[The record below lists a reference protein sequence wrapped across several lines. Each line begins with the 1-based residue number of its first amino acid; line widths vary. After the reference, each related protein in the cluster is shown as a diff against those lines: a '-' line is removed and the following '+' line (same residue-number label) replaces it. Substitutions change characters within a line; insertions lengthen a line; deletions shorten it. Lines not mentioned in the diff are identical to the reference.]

1 MNRVDSARIV
11 LDVVFAL
18 LPEYQKLLYSDRD
31 WMDNIRMDS
40 FRCEIKTK
48 LISVGF
54 SEKDVDLFIRENSV
68 LE

>member
-11 LDVVFAL
+11 LDVVFAR
-18 LPEYQKLLYSDRD
+18 LPEYQKLLHSDRD
-31 WMDNIRMDS
+31 LMDDIRMDS
-40 FRCEIKTK
+40 IRREIKTK
-48 LISVGF
+48 LVSVGF